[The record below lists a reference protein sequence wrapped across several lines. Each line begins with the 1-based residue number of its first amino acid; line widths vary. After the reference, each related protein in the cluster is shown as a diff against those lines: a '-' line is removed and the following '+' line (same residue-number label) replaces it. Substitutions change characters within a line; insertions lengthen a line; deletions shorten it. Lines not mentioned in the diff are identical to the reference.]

1 MLVIKQPIVDLP
13 TPSVRNAAI
22 AEQKYI
28 ISSLV
33 LAFQNDPANRWLY
46 PDQYQFLTYFPQF
59 VQAFGGKA
67 FEHNTVYCSPNYSG
81 AALWYPLGIEPD
93 GEAVFQLMQR
103 SIFEA
108 DQADVFA
115 FFEQVDHYHPKHP
128 HWYLPFIGVEP
139 RYQSQGYGS
148 ALMQP
153 ILNQCDRD
161 RIPAYLE
168 SSNPANIPFYE
179 RHCFEVLGTIQAG
192 TSPPIFPMLRHPR

>member
-1 MLVIKQPIVDLP
+1 MSTIQQPIVDQP
-13 TPSVRNAAI
+13 TLSVRNAAI

-33 LAFQNDPANRWLY
+33 LAFHNDPANRWLY
-46 PDQYQFLTYFPQF
+46 PDPYQFLTYFPQF

-81 AALWYPLGIEPD
+81 AALWYPPGVEAD
-93 GEAVFQLMQR
+93 GEAVIQLMQR
-103 SIFEA
+103 SVFEA
-108 DQADVFA
+108 EQADVFA
-115 FFEQVDHYHPKHP
+115 VFEQIEHYHPKYS
-128 HWYLPFIGVEP
+128 HWYLPFLGVEP
-139 RYQSQGYGS
+139 RYQGRGYGT

-168 SSNPANIPFYE
+168 SSNPTNIPFYE
-179 RHCFEVLGTIQAG
+179 RHGFEVLGTVQAG
-192 TSPPIFPMLRHPR
+192 TSPSIFPMLRQPR